1 MPSFPPGAIWF
12 AVAGVLAAGVPIV
25 LHLINRR
32 RVRVVHWAAMD
43 FLRESVQRS
52 RRLMKLRD
60 LLLMLLRAAAF
71 ILLGL
76 ALAQPYFASR
86 SGKLSGHQPL
96 HAVLLVDN
104 SLSMGFE
111 QVGGTLLDE
120 AKRRAKGY
128 IDQLPEG
135 SRISVV
141 PLCGNPTGYR
151 LEPYGSKDDAREAI
165 DGIALVDRAATSSDV
180 ASLAQE
186 ACQSGPKEMSQR
198 LVLFG
203 DQQAVN
209 WPAGAGAQWKQLPEL
224 QAVRLGPAV
233 RENTWVAEF
242 SPQDP
247 VANVEAPTLF
257 RAVVQHAGK
266 EPRSNVEVA
275 LTVDGKQVDSRTID
289 LTPGQRTPIDFEHTF
304 TQHVKSGKPLDVPVS
319 VTLTPDHLPADD
331 ARHFVMPVVAALP
344 VVFVDQLGPQERP
357 REGIVGETYLLRRL
371 LAPVTSRT
379 QQQKQLV
386 KVRHLALSDVTP
398 GNLADARLVIVA
410 GIKDPAGAVDV
421 LRQYTDQGGQLVIA
435 AGGRFDP
442 AAWNKAAWRD
452 GEGILPL
459 PLSPAAVGETL
470 GEAAATVNP
479 LRLNVDHMANS
490 FFPPQ
495 MSLDELRPIYARPMF
510 FKVVKVVA
518 DDETRQKLVADE
530 ARRLAGKLTAA
541 IADEKAR
548 KSSAE
553 SERKPAETK
562 AQELEIARKAE
573 LRPTWL
579 AWQNARRADPLAQRP
594 GNDETVET
602 LAARLAEDTKPELTA
617 LFDNGLPWIVQR
629 NVGRGHITLLASG
642 VYGDW
647 SSGWNTMGLGADA
660 LIYDRLLRS
669 RLESTLPER
678 NLQARDEYNL
688 PISSSDRRKRFT
700 LTRPG
705 GEKAELEPR
714 FFDASTI
721 GLSCG
726 QMLTRGVYTIAVAGG
741 DVEQKQAAD
750 PKGEPAAAATHQI
763 PLAVNGPAAESDLQ
777 QISDAEFA
785 ERLEDSSAALLG
797 PDQEISLQGTQ
808 VYGHWLWKVL
818 LVAVIMVL
826 LAERFVVARS
836 AGRRDSAEAGLGKEA
851 AA

>member
-12 AVAGVLAAGVPIV
+12 AVAGVLAASVPII

-32 RVRVVHWAAMD
+32 RVKVIHWAAMD

-60 LLLMLLRAAAF
+60 LLLMILRAAAF
-71 ILLGL
+71 VLLGL

-86 SGKLSGHQPL
+86 SGKLAAHQPL
-96 HAVLLVDN
+96 HAVLLMDN
-104 SLSMGFE
+104 SLSMGYE

-135 SRISVV
+135 SRISIV

-151 LEPYGSKDDAREAI
+151 LEPYASKDDAREAL
-165 DGIALVDRAATSSDV
+165 DAIALVDRSATSSDV

-186 ACQSGPKEMSQR
+186 ACQSGPKDMSQR

-203 DQQAVN
+203 DQQAGN

-224 QAVRLGPAV
+224 QAVRIGPAV
-233 RENTWVAEF
+233 RENAWVAEF
-242 SPQDP
+242 RPQDA

-257 RAVVQHAGK
+257 RAVVQYTGQ
-266 EPRSNVEVA
+266 EPRRNVEVA

-289 LTPGQRTPIDFEHTF
+289 LTPGQRAPLDFEYTF
-304 TQHVKSGKPLDVPVS
+304 KHQVEPGKPLDVPVS

-331 ARHFVMPVVAALP
+331 ARHWVMPVVAALP
-344 VVFVDQLGPQERP
+344 VVFVDQLGSQERP

-371 LAPVTSRT
+371 LAPITSRT
-379 QQQKQLV
+379 QQQKQLI
-386 KVRHLALSDVTP
+386 KVRHLALADVTP
-398 GNLADARLVIVA
+398 EKLADARMVIVA

-421 LRQYTDQGGQLVIA
+421 LRQYVDQGGQLVLA

-459 PLSPAAVGETL
+459 PLSPVPVGETL
-470 GEAAATVNP
+470 NEAAAMVNP
-479 LRLNVDHMANS
+479 LHLNVDQMANN
-490 FFPPQ
+490 FYPPQ
-495 MSLDELRPIYARPMF
+495 MSLEELRPIYAKPMF
-510 FKVVKVVA
+510 FKVVKVQA
-518 DDETRQKLVADE
+518 DDEIRQQLVKDE
-530 ARRLAGKLTAA
+530 AKRLTERLTAV
-541 IADEKAR
+541 IAEEKVK

-553 SERKPAETK
+553 SEKPAPKDAKERD
-562 AQELEIARKAE
+562 ARDLEAARRAE

-579 AWQNARRADPLAQRP
+579 TWQNPRQADPLAQRP
-594 GNDETVET
+594 GNDETVEK
-602 LAARLAEDTKPELTA
+602 LAARLAENTKPETTA
-617 LFDNGLPWIVQR
+617 LFDNGLPWIVER
-629 NVGRGHITLLASG
+629 NVGRGHITMLASG

-647 SSGWNTMGLGADA
+647 AAGWNTLGLGADA
-660 LIYDRLLRS
+660 LLYDRLLRG

-678 NLQARDEYNL
+678 NLEARDEFNL
-688 PISSSDRRKRFT
+688 PIAASDRRKHFT

-705 GEKAELEPR
+705 GEKVELEPR
-714 FFDASTI
+714 FLDASTI

-726 QMLTRGVYTIAVAGG
+726 EMLKRGVYTIVASTTGSAANTGAVAS
-741 DVEQKQAAD
+741 E
-750 PKGEPAAAATHQI
+750 QI
-763 PLAVNGPAAESDLQ
+763 PLSINGPATESDLKQ
-777 QISDAEFA
+777 VSDGEFK
-785 ERLEDSSAALLG
+785 ERMEGSTAALLG

-818 LVAVIMVL
+818 LIGVILAL
-826 LAERFVVARS
+826 LAERLVVARS
-836 AGRRDSAEAGLGKEA
+836 ASQRAAADASGKEA
-851 AA
+851 AV